1 MACHLFPREDGQM
14 QVYCMKGCAKKEIR
28 NPKSVAMKN
37 RRPATQGICPSC
49 GTEVF
54 RIGKS

>member
-1 MACHLFPREDGQM
+1 M